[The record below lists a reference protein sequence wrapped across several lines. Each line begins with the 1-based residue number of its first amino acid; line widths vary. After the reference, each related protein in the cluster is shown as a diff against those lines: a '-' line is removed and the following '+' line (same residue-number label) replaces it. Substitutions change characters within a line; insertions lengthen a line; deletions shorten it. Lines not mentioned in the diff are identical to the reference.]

1 MRNFL
6 LSAALIALP
15 ALGFTL
21 VEMKMAPRAE
31 ATTTASALGDLSA
44 FQAIVDDT
52 RKIAAG
58 GDLVAAEKRARD
70 LESLWDQNADALQAK
85 DATAWG
91 LIDGANDAVFKSLRA
106 ASPDAAKVDAALAA
120 LQAALAGQGGAAAPA
135 GVQKV
140 AGFEVTDA
148 NGHPLPCEKMA
159 GAVRDALGGKTADPK
174 VSDLQAKALERCN
187 ADDDANSDAFSAQ
200 ALALL
205 KG

>member
-1 MRNFL
+1 MRNVL
-6 LSAALIALP
+6 LSVALIALP

-21 VEMKMAPRAE
+21 VEMKMAPRTQAV
-31 ATTTASALGDLSA
+31 AAVSPLGDLSA
-44 FQAIVDDT
+44 YRVIVDDT
-52 RKIAAG
+52 RKIAQG
-58 GDLVAAEKRARD
+58 GDLAAAEKRATD

-91 LIDGANDAVFKSLRA
+91 VIDGANDAVFKALRA
-106 ASPDAAKVDAALAA
+106 TSPDAARVDAALAA
-120 LQAALAGQGGAAAPA
+120 LQAALAGQEAAAA
-135 GVQKV
+135 GGGVQLV
-140 AGFEVTDA
+140 AGIAVTDA

-159 GAVRDALGGKTADPK
+159 GLVRDGLAGQAAAPK
-174 VSDLQAKALERCN
+174 VADLQAKALERCN

>member
-6 LSAALIALP
+6 LSVALIALP
-15 ALGFTL
+15 ALGFAL
-21 VEMKMAPRAE
+21 VEMQMAPGAE
-31 ATTTASALGDLSA
+31 AVTAVSPLGDLA
-44 FQAIVDDT
+44 AYRVIVDDT

-58 GDLVAAEKRARD
+58 GDLVAAEKRATD
-70 LESLWDQNADALQAK
+70 LETLWDQNADALQAK
-85 DATAWG
+85 DAAAWDV
-91 LIDGANDAVFKSLRA
+91 IDAGNDAVFKSLRA

-120 LQAALAGQGGAAAPA
+120 LQAILAGQGGTGAPA
-135 GVQKV
+135 SV
-140 AGFEVTDA
+140 AQVSGIDVTDA

-159 GAVRDALGGKTADPK
+159 AAVRDALAGKTAPAQ
-174 VSDLQAKALERCN
+174 VADLQSKALERCN